1 MTTPTF
7 LEAKAAL
14 DQLIALKLSQ
24 PEIARRSGV
33 SQPTLSHL
41 ATGRR
46 GKRTSFDVTKRLNDL
61 LSEVRQAA

>member
-1 MTTPTF
+1 MTHSTF

-14 DQLIALKLSQ
+14 DQLIAMKLTQ

-33 SQPTLSHL
+33 SQPTISHL

-46 GKRTSFDVTKRLNDL
+46 GKRTSFDVTRRLNDL
-61 LSEVRQAA
+61 LTKVRQAA

>member
-1 MTTPTF
+1 MTQQTF

-14 DQLIALKLSQ
+14 DQLMLLKLTQ
-24 PEIARRSGV
+24 PEIARRSGL
-33 SQPTLSHL
+33 SQPTISHL

-61 LSEVRQAA
+61 LAEVRRAA